1 MLARRIACASR
12 SLVSST
18 VGICPYF
25 TAALLMVSSMI
36 RMPAVTVA
44 AHRAYLEVGRRHI
57 RPVSNHTHHGDFGHA
72 SCHEVRLQ
80 QCGLAKARGDGYVLE
95 ALLPFKNR
103 AAAALA
109 VAERMDASLASAV
122 MGKLQY
128 REGYADIS
136 KTAQATTIS
145 LLKSVC
151 DPKPAVTAA
160 PCSPS
165 PR

>member
-1 MLARRIACASR
+1 
-12 SLVSST
+12 
-18 VGICPYF
+18 
-25 TAALLMVSSMI
+25 MVSSMI

-122 MGKLQY
+122 MGKLAWPVSRQVPVCLIPEALFVVE
-128 REGYADIS
+128 RHGSIPSVGAEENYAVF
-136 KTAQATTIS
+136 S
-145 LLKSVC
+145 LW
-151 DPKPAVTAA
+151 AN
-160 PCSPS
+160 
-165 PR
+165 